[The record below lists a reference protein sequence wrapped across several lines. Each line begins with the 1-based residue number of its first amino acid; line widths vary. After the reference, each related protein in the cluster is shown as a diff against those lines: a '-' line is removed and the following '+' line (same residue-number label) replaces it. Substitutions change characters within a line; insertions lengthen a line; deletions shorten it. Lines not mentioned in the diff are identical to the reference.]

1 MWQIKNKTKQKI
13 KNQKK
18 KEIALNHSLDIDF
31 KGFRRIYK
39 KYTVEPN
46 LFNDAT
52 LPSDNQLRSRKNFW
66 DNYIVNHNYWWSD

>member
-1 MWQIKNKTKQKI
+1 M
-13 KNQKK
+13 
-18 KEIALNHSLDIDF
+18 
-31 KGFRRIYK
+31 RIYK